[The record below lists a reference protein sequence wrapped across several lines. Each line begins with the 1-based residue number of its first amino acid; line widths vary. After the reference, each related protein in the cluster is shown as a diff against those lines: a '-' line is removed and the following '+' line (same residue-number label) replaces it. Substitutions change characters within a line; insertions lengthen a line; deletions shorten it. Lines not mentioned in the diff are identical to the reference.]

1 MGPGRDKSFG
11 PGRQTVPLALR
22 NGDDERGQ
30 WGQRWPSIPSGEVTG
45 TTLQGR
51 EKYDGPGTA
60 KEEATQFPPR
70 SL

>member
-1 MGPGRDKSFG
+1 MMKGAKGVNGGPVS
-11 PGRQTVPLALR
+11 
-22 NGDDERGQ
+22 
-30 WGQRWPSIPSGEVTG
+30 SGEVTG

-60 KEEATQFPPR
+60 KEKATQFPPR

>member
-1 MGPGRDKSFG
+1 MMKGASGINDG
-11 PGRQTVPLALR
+11 
-22 NGDDERGQ
+22 
-30 WGQRWPSIPSGEVTG
+30 WPSIPSGEVTG